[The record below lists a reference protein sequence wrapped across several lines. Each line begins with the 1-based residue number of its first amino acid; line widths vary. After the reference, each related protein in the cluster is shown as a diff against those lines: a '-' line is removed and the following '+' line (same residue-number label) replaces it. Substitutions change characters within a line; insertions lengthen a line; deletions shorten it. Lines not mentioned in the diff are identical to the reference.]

1 MHGGYE
7 VNLVNRDRP
16 GDVYTKVL
24 EIVLEKIKNEKDPKD
39 IKLAQLLIKENCV
52 NRKVVKQT
60 VMTSVYGVTLMGA
73 RDQIKKQL
81 AEKKLFET
89 NTLFAV
95 SMYLAKKTME
105 SIGDVFK
112 EANQIKA
119 WLTKCALVISMS
131 EQSVKWISPLGL
143 PCIQPYK
150 RLTKNE
156 LIQTYSQGV
165 TVVTDFENQPV
176 NKKKQ
181 GSAFP
186 PNFIHSLD
194 STHMMMTCNRAIEEG
209 IVFSSVHDSF
219 WCHPSDIDKLN
230 KIVREEFVKLYSQPL
245 LENLLRDFQH
255 SFPELKFP
263 PIPNKGSLD
272 LKEVLKSTYFFS

>member
-272 LKEVLKSTYFFS
+272 LNEVLKSTYFFS

>member
-16 GDVYTKVL
+16 GDVYSKVL

-39 IKLAQLLIKENCV
+39 IKLAQLLVKENCV

-95 SMYLAKKTME
+95 SMYLAKKTLE

-112 EANQIKA
+112 EANQIKV

-150 RLTKNE
+150 RLTKSE

-165 TVVTDFENQPV
+165 TVVTDYENQPV

-194 STHMMMTCNRAIEEG
+194 STHMMMTCNRAIEDG

-245 LENLLRDFQH
+245 LENLLRDFQY

-272 LKEVLKSTYFFS
+272 LKEVLNSTYFFS